1 MAIQIIENLTAAS
14 LAGKGNSHTA
24 KGLSEKD
31 LLGNHGDFGAG
42 KKSEDEVSFEPSARV
57 AEVYRSLSVSQHY
70 QYSETMTLNLT
81 TQEGDKVSIDYRQ
94 LYAHYQSRSEFD
106 SVQTSPEGVR
116 FFSSTEE
123 LESTQFEEHIGF
135 SVQGHLNEQEL
146 QAIYDVFAKVDDL
159 ANHFYSGDIEKAFE
173 KAMELDVDMSQI
185 GSLSVNMTQTEFKA
199 VQYQQAA
206 MAEYART
213 QRESAAEEVE
223 HDEHL
228 AQVSELPDY
237 LQKWQVAI
245 ERLDVFFE
253 QAEKVVTELTAGFTA
268 QKFPEQDSQHGWF
281 ERVNALHEKLAE
293 QVNQTPETKEPVKP
307 TEVSTD
313 SNVKV
318 ESTTTEP
325 FEAIA

>member
-14 LAGKGNSHTA
+14 LTGRGNSHAA
-24 KGLSEKD
+24 KGLSAKD
-31 LLGNHGDFGAG
+31 LLGNHDDFGSG
-42 KKSEDEVSFEPSARV
+42 RKSEDEVSFEPSARV
-57 AEVYRSLSVSQHY
+57 AEAYRSLSVSQHY

-116 FFSSTEE
+116 FFSSTEA
-123 LESTQFEEHIGF
+123 LESTQFEEHICF

-159 ANHFYSGDIEKAFE
+159 ANHFYSGDIEKA
-173 KAMELDVDMSQI
+173 MELDVDMSQI

-199 VQYQQAA
+199 MQYQQAA
-206 MAEYART
+206 MAECART
-213 QRESAAEEVE
+213 QRETAAEEGE
-223 HDEHL
+223 QDEHL

-237 LQKWQVAI
+237 LQKWQAAI

-253 QAEKVVTELTAGFTA
+253 QAEKMVTELTAGFTA
-268 QKFPEQDSQHGWF
+268 QKFPEQDSPHGWF
-281 ERVNALHEKLAE
+281 ERVSALHEKLAE
-293 QVNQTPETKEPVKP
+293 QIHRIPEEKAPQMPVEP

-313 SNVKV
+313 RDVTV
-318 ESTTTEP
+318 ESTTTEA